1 MASIN
6 SLYLLTPMTG
16 RTSGADRTTV
26 IGTVE
31 MKWRTFWIAVL
42 AMVPAG
48 ILTALFFPMLQSWAL
63 LWIPLI
69 EGGAF
74 LLIERRSNE
83 GLKLRTYQALFD
95 KKRSNVNTFYLCN
108 QPVDVSGETFGTIRQ
123 ITVPVYRDEDDA
135 RRPKQPTYFE
145 DFEASSR

>member
-1 MASIN
+1 MATIN

-31 MKWRTFWIAVL
+31 MKWRTFWIAVF

-74 LLIERRSNE
+74 LLIERRSKE
-83 GLKLRTYQALFD
+83 GLKLRTYQAMFD
-95 KKRSNVNTFYLCN
+95 KKRSAVNTFYLCGM
-108 QPVDVSGETFGTIRQ
+108 PVDVTGETFGTIRQ
-123 ITVPVYRDEDDA
+123 ITVPVHRDDDDT
-135 RRPKQPTYFE
+135 RPAQPIYFE

>member
-1 MASIN
+1 MATIN

-31 MKWRTFWIAVL
+31 MKWRTFWIAVF

-48 ILTALFFPMLQSWAL
+48 VLTAIFFPMLGSYAM
-63 LWIPLI
+63 LWIPI
-69 EGGAF
+69 VQAAAF
-74 LLIERRSNE
+74 VLIERRSKD
-83 GLKLRTYQALFD
+83 GLQLRTYQAMFD
-95 KKRSNVNTFYLCN
+95 KKRSAVNTFYLCG

-123 ITVPVYRDEDDA
+123 ITVPVYRDEGDS
-135 RRPKQPTYFE
+135 RPAQPTYFE